1 MKILIT
7 GAAGN
12 IGSFMSQALSDRGYD
27 IIATDCRQADD
38 KSHPV
43 LKLDLLDFAA
53 TEKII
58 QNVDAVIHFGN
69 HSYTGHPQTVF
80 NENCAMNMNVFQ
92 AAANSRVKK
101 IIFASSIQVL
111 ASEGTGTVLKTEK
124 PDFPSFPLDSNT
136 PAKPSNS
143 YALSKK
149 TGEDML
155 SYFSSL
161 YPIEGTALRL
171 PTMIPPKHMKIE
183 QPPSKV
189 GLTWIRQAF
198 AALSFPDTAN
208 LLECILKATFPG
220 FRLYLPASKRQ
231 RAHLSIEEVIEHY
244 YSHIPWKN
252 PDKPRERLIDISSL
266 KEEIG
271 WEPEDEAELY

>member
-1 MKILIT
+1 MKVLIT
-7 GAAGN
+7 GAGGN
-12 IGSFMSQALSDRGYD
+12 VGSYLCKALSEKGFDVVGTDRHQSNNKNLS
-27 IIATDCRQADD
+27 I
-38 KSHPV
+38 
-43 LKLDLLDFAA
+43 LELDLLDWEA
-53 TEKII
+53 TEKAI
-58 QNVDAVIHFGN
+58 QNFDAVIHFGN
-69 HSYTGHPQTVF
+69 HSYTGHSQTVF

-92 AAANSRVKK
+92 AAANSGAKK

-124 PDFPSFPLDSNT
+124 PDFPSFPLNSNT

-149 TGEDML
+149 AGEDIL

-161 YPIEGTALRL
+161 YSIEGTALRL
-171 PTMIPPKHMKIE
+171 PTMIPPKHMKRE
-183 QPPSKV
+183 QPPSHV

-208 LLECILKATFPG
+208 LIERILEATLPG

-231 RAHLSIEEVIEHY
+231 RAHLSIEETIERY
-244 YSHIPWKN
+244 YQHIPWGN
-252 PDKPRERLIDISSL
+252 PKSPRDRLIDISQL
-266 KEEIG
+266 KKETG

>member
-1 MKILIT
+1 MKIFIT
-7 GAAGN
+7 GATGN
-12 IGSFMSQALSDRGYD
+12 VGSYLCKALSDKGFDVVGSDR
-27 IIATDCRQADD
+27 RQADD
-38 KSHPV
+38 KTVSS
-43 LKLDLLDFAA
+43 LELNLLDWEA
-53 TEKII
+53 TEKTI
-58 QNVDAVIHFGN
+58 QNFDAVIHFGN

-92 AAANSRVKK
+92 AAAHAGVRKV
-101 IIFASSIQVL
+101 IFASSIQVL
-111 ASEGTGTVLKTEK
+111 ASEGPGTVLQTEE
-124 PDFPSFPLDSNT
+124 PDFPSFPLDSHT

-171 PTMIPPKHMKIE
+171 PTMIPPKHMKRE
-183 QPPSKV
+183 HPPSNI

-198 AALSFPDTAN
+198 AALSFVDTAN
-208 LLECILKATFPG
+208 LLECILKSTLPG
-220 FRLYLPASKRQ
+220 FRIYLPAAKRQ
-231 RAHLSIEEVIEHY
+231 RAYLSIEEVIERY
-244 YSHIPWKN
+244 YSHIPWKT
-252 PDKPRERLIDISSL
+252 PDKPKDRLIDISRI
-266 KEEIG
+266 KDEIN